1 MVIGFSA
8 MFLMEIFST
17 IDTQNVIIK
26 LADPSRP
33 GLFEPED
40 NPEKTSLV
48 IILMP
53 MAVTDF

>member
-1 MVIGFSA
+1 
-8 MFLMEIFST
+8 MEIFST

-40 NPEKTSLV
+40 NPENTNLV